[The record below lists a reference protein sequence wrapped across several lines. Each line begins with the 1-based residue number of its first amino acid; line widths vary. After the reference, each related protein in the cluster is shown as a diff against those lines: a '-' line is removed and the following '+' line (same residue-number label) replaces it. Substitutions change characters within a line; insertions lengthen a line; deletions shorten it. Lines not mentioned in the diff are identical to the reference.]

1 METRHH
7 DALASAVQ
15 RAHQAFLR
23 QAQAAKNCVGGEK
36 RRQQLQAS
44 CDKAQ
49 AYWCDLREAVA
60 LIQQLPAAQTTAVP
74 MGAAHPFAASTY
86 MSDKG
91 PVQTY
96 HLAVDDRLRVVPTLT
111 AEQCAVALRVP
122 DLQVSVRK
130 ALERRL
136 RILGNAE
143 VAHG

>member
-1 METRHH
+1 M
-7 DALASAVQ
+7 
-15 RAHQAFLR
+15 
-23 QAQAAKNCVGGEK
+23 
-36 RRQQLQAS
+36 
-44 CDKAQ
+44 DKH
-49 AYWCDLREAVA
+49 LTVA
-60 LIQQLPAAQTTAVP
+60 LQHAITDAANAMRRARKPEAIDSAKRQWRLLTEVQDYIDTLEDRLAAATPGPAAPPA
-74 MGAAHPFAASTY
+74 GADHPFAASTY
-86 MSDKG
+86 MSDNG

-96 HLAVDDRLRVVPTLT
+96 YLATDDRLRVVPTLT